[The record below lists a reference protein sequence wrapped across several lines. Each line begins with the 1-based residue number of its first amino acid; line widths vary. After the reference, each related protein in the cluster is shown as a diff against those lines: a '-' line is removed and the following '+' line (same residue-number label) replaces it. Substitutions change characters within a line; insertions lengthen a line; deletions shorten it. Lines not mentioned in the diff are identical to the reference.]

1 MPEPDLPRLVLDLAT
16 IRALKA
22 QLPELPDVQRE
33 RIMSQYDLSMIETRT
48 LMGEDRM
55 VEYFESVVSK
65 GPSAKSV
72 ITW

>member
-33 RIMSQYDLSMIETRT
+33 RIMGQYDLSIIETRT
-48 LMGEDRM
+48 LMGGDGM
-55 VEYFESVVSK
+55 VEYFENVVSK
-65 GPSAKSV
+65 GLSAKSV

>member
-1 MPEPDLPRLVLDLAT
+1 MPEPDLPRLVLDLGT

-22 QLPELPDVQRE
+22 QLPELPDAQRE
-33 RIMSQYDLSMIETRT
+33 RIMGQYNLSMIETRT
-48 LMGEDRM
+48 LMGEDGM

-65 GPSAKSV
+65 GPTAKSV